1 MATLSVVLATFN
13 EEKNLPDCLNSVK
26 ELADEIIIVDGSST
40 DKTVEIAKSFGA
52 KVTVTDNP
60 PIFHI
65 NKQKAL
71 EQATKDWILQLDA
84 DERVSEELAREI
96 KHVISL
102 NNQEIENYQESLPN
116 KNLFLRHQALLEKRD
131 GQIGTKS
138 DEYTAFFIP
147 RYNYFLG
154 KYLQYGGV
162 YPDGVIRLV
171 KRGKAHFPC
180 KDVHEQI
187 AVEGKVGW
195 LGHPLYHYDSPT
207 FRRYLSRL
215 NRYTIL
221 IAKELKEK
229 RTGRNPLVMVKYM
242 ILLPIGWFGLTYVRH
257 KGFIDGWQGFVFSFF
272 SSMRFPIAY
281 MKYLKNN

>member
-1 MATLSVVLATFN
+1 MQNLSVVLATFN
-13 EEKNLPDCLNSVK
+13 EEKNLPDCLSSIK
-26 ELADEIIIVDGSST
+26 ELADEIIIVDGSSA
-40 DKTVEIAKSFGA
+40 DKTVEIAKKYGA

-71 EQATKDWILQLDA
+71 ELATKDWILQLDA
-84 DERVSEELAREI
+84 DERVSADLAREI
-96 KHVISL
+96 KHIISL
-102 NNQEIENYQESLPN
+102 SNQEIENYQESLPN
-116 KNLFLRHQALLEKRD
+116 RNLFLRHQKLLEDRD
-131 GQIGTKS
+131 GRIGTES
-138 DEYTAFFIP
+138 NEYTAFFIP

-162 YPDGVIRLV
+162 YPDGVIRLM

-207 FRRYLSRL
+207 FKRYLTRL

-242 ILLPIGWFGLTYVRH
+242 ILLPIGWFVLTYVRH

-281 MKYLKNN
+281 IKYLL

>member
-1 MATLSVVLATFN
+1 MQNLSVVLATFN
-13 EEKNLPDCLNSVK
+13 EEKNLPDCLSSIK
-26 ELADEIIIVDGSST
+26 ELADEIIIVDGSSA
-40 DKTVEIAKSFGA
+40 DKTVEIAKKYGA

-71 EQATKDWILQLDA
+71 ELATKDWILQLDA
-84 DERVSEELAREI
+84 DERVSADLAREI
-96 KHVISL
+96 KHIISL
-102 NNQEIENYQESLPN
+102 SNQEIENYQESLPN
-116 KNLFLRHQALLEKRD
+116 RNLFLRHQKLLEDRD
-131 GQIGTKS
+131 GRIGTES
-138 DEYTAFFIP
+138 NEYTAFFIP

-162 YPDGVIRLV
+162 YPDGVIRLM

-207 FRRYLSRL
+207 FKRYLTRL
-215 NRYTIL
+215 TRYTIL

-242 ILLPIGWFGLTYVRH
+242 ILLPIGWFVLTYVRH